1 MAGSVSRPSG
11 QGRDRRGETAGG
23 LSAGTAASG
32 AKSVLHLAEYWA
44 ARLVLLGVDLL
55 RPVAASRWAAAL
67 GSLWWTADRSR
78 RRVAISNI
86 LRAGVADDPRQARAI
101 GRGAARHMGN
111 VLVESMKSSLVLD
124 DSERLRVDVPGD
136 VQAVLEDPD
145 SGLIVVSGH
154 FGNWEIAGQW
164 LSRYKPVAG
173 ISRPMNNPRVQE
185 LALER
190 RPRRGFRMI
199 PKYDPDPGRFLKL
212 LGDGEI
218 LALLIDQHARQGIDV
233 AFFGHPAKTHTTAA
247 MLHLVARTPLTFAAC
262 RRTAPMTFELTLS
275 PLIEQPRTGDRS
287 ADVEAILVALN
298 GHLEAAIRRDPH
310 QYLWGHRRWR

>member
-1 MAGSVSRPSG
+1 M
-11 QGRDRRGETAGG
+11 
-23 LSAGTAASG
+23 
-32 AKSVLHLAEYWA
+32 LHLLEYWA
-44 ARLVLLGVDLL
+44 ARLALFGVDLL
-55 RPVAASRWAAAL
+55 PPAAAARWAAGL
-67 GSLWWTADRSR
+67 GSLWWTADRPR

-86 LRAGVADDPRQARAI
+86 LRAGLAGDARQARAI
-101 GRGAARHMGN
+101 GRGAACHMGM

-124 DSERLRVDVPGD
+124 DPERLRADVPSD
-136 VQAVLEDPD
+136 VAAVLEDPD
-145 SGLIVVSGH
+145 RGLLVVSGH

-173 ISRPMNNPRVQE
+173 ISRPMTNPRVQQ

-199 PKYDPDPGRFLKL
+199 PKYDPDPGRFLRL

-218 LALLIDQHARQGIDV
+218 LALLVDQHARQGIDV
-233 AFFGHPAKTHTTAA
+233 PFFGHPAKTHTTAA
-247 MLHLVARTPLTFAAC
+247 MLHLVARTPLTFAVC

-275 PLIEQPRTGDRS
+275 PLIEQQRSGDRN
-287 ADVEAILVALN
+287 ADVEAILRTLN
-298 GHLEAAIRRDPH
+298 SLLEEAIRRDPD